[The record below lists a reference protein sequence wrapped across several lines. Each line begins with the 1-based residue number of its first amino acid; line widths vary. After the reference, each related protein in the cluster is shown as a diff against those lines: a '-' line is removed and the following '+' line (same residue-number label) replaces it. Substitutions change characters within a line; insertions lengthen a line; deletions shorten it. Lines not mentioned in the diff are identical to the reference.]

1 MEFLPLA
8 FLMGLVGSLHCAV
21 MCGPIMLSL
30 PGKSG
35 GTWQNV
41 FQLLSY
47 QFGRILMYTLLGLI
61 VGWIGSS
68 IVVFSN
74 QKILSLFIGS
84 SLLIVSVFRVLNHSL
99 NKKFSRAQA
108 RFLHPLSRVL
118 PKIFKLPF
126 WGFLFGMLNGL
137 IPCGMVYLSLAT
149 ALNTGSVSAG
159 GTFMFLFGLG
169 TSPLLIT
176 ISLSGFYLRKYI
188 PFNAQKLIPWFA
200 LCIGILF
207 ILRASDLG
215 IPFLSPANGSGYGHS
230 AECR

>member
-1 MEFLPLA
+1 MDFLPLA
-8 FLMGLVGSLHCAV
+8 FLMGLFGSLHCAI
-21 MCGPIMLSL
+21 MCGPIVLSL
-30 PGKSG
+30 PGKSDG
-35 GTWQNV
+35 MWKNV

-47 QFGRILMYTLLGLI
+47 QLGRILMYTLLGLI

-74 QKILSLFIGS
+74 QKFLSLFIGS
-84 SLLIVSVFRVLNHSL
+84 SLLIVSVFRL
-99 NKKFSRAQA
+99 FSRSFHKKLSLAQA
-108 RFLHPLSRVL
+108 KFLHPLSRVL

-159 GTFMFLFGLG
+159 ATFMFLFGLG
-169 TSPLLIT
+169 TSPLMMT
-176 ISLSGFYLRKYI
+176 ISLGGFYLRKYI
-188 PFNAQKLIPWFA
+188 PFNVQKLIPWFT
-200 LCIGILF
+200 LFIGLLF

-215 IPFLSPANGSGYGHS
+215 IPFLSPISGSGYAHG